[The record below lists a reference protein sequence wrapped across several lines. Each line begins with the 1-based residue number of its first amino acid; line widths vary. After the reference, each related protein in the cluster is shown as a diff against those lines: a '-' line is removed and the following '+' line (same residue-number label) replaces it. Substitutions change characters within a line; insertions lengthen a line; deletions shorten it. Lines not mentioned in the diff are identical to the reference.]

1 MDAVYWLHAP
11 IATEQAPRGPQIPW
25 EAVLRFLPWVLLG
38 ALVVWVVSRGAALEP
53 TGVTGLRV
61 LVVEETA
68 ERGELSPDQLA
79 IFNSVEIRERI
90 EAADGQVLFLDA
102 DDKTRELSP
111 EWQRLR
117 DRIQTRPPVV
127 VFANRKR
134 AKEMAL
140 PPTIDSFLE
149 SLEGFK

>member
-1 MDAVYWLHAP
+1 
-11 IATEQAPRGPQIPW
+11 
-25 EAVLRFLPWVLLG
+25 
-38 ALVVWVVSRGAALEP
+38 
-53 TGVTGLRV
+53 V

-90 EAADGQVLFLDA
+90 EGADGQVLFLDA
-102 DDKTRELSP
+102 DDKTRDLSP

-134 AKEMAL
+134 AKEMPL
-140 PPTIDSFLE
+140 PPTVDSFLQ

>member
-1 MDAVYWLHAP
+1 MDAVDWLHAP

-25 EAVLRFLPWVLLG
+25 DAVLRFLPWVLLG

-61 LVVEETA
+61 LVLEETA

-102 DDKTRELSP
+102 DDKTRAV
-111 EWQRLR
+111 RRR
-117 DRIQTRPPVV
+117 D
-127 VFANRKR
+127 
-134 AKEMAL
+134 AL
-140 PPTIDSFLE
+140 PVGAPAVDLRTDELRRDATDG
-149 SLEGFK
+149 LPGRNH